1 LLKSWGKYQEDV
13 MTGKSPMEETVVTNY
28 GKRKINVI
36 SRYCKGCEICVVLC
50 PADVL
55 DMKEFKV
62 NVDCTECML
71 CELRCPDFAIEVVE
85 SGKKGRAK

>member
-1 LLKSWGKYQEDV
+1 

-62 NVDCTECML
+62 NVARIEDCTECML